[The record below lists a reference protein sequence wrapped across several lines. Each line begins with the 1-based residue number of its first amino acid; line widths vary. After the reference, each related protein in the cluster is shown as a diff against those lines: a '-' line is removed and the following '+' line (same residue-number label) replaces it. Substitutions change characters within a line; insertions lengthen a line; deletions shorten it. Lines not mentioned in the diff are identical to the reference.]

1 VALASLLAF
10 KDTARKGT
18 DVHFSNKGAV
28 VLQKNW
34 TDLIKP
40 NKLDIQPGDDAHRF
54 AKVVAEPLERGF
66 GLTLGNALRRVLL
79 SSLQGAAVSSIQI
92 DGVLHEFSS
101 IPGVRE
107 DVTDIVLNVKSIA
120 LRMHGEGPKR
130 MRLRTDGPGEVT
142 AGQIETGHDIEVM
155 NPGLMICTLDD
166 GAHLD
171 MELTVETG
179 KGYVPGTQ
187 NWPDDA
193 PIGLIPVDAVF
204 SPVRKV
210 AYKVENTRV
219 GQVTDYDKL
228 TMEIETNGAV
238 SPEDSVALA
247 ARILQDQLQL
257 FINFEEPQARAA
269 EEAVES
275 PFNRNLLRKVDELEL
290 SVRSANC
297 LKNDNIVYIGDLV
310 QKSEAEMLRTPNF
323 GRKSLNEIKEVL
335 SQMGLHLGMEIPNW
349 PPENI
354 EELAKRLDEPF

>member
-1 VALASLLAF
+1 MSTVS
-10 KDTARKGT
+10 KD
-18 DVHFSNKGAV
+18 GAQA
-28 VLQKNW
+28 LQKNW
-34 TDLIKP
+34 MELIKP
-40 NKLDIQPGDDAHRF
+40 NKLDIQPGHDDKRS

-66 GLTLGNALRRVLL
+66 GMTLGNALRRVLL
-79 SSLQGAAVSSIQI
+79 SSLQGAAVTSIQV

-101 IPGVRE
+101 IQGVRE
-107 DVTDIVLNVKSIA
+107 DVTDVVLNVKQVA
-120 LRMHGEGPKR
+120 LLMHGEGPKR
-130 MRLRTDGPGEVT
+130 MRLRADGPGEVT
-142 AGQIETGHDIEVM
+142 AGQIETGADIEVM
-155 NPGLMICTLDD
+155 NPELVICTLDD

-179 KGYVPGTQ
+179 KGYVAGSQ
-187 NWPDDA
+187 NRPEDA

-204 SPVRKV
+204 SPVLRV

-228 TMEIETNGAV
+228 TMDIETNGAIT
-238 SPEDSVALA
+238 PDDAVALA

-257 FINFEEPQARAA
+257 FINFEEPQVREA
-269 EEAVES
+269 EKDDAEP
-275 PFNRNLLRKVDELEL
+275 PFNKNLLRKVDELEL

-310 QKSEAEMLRTPNF
+310 QKTEAEMLRTPNF

-335 SQMGLHLGMEIPNW
+335 SQMGLHLGMEIANW

-354 EELAKRLDEPF
+354 EELAKRLEEPY